1 MVWKKQQTIAYFE
14 LNKPRCLH
22 FEELYAH
29 NGVVVLGRMANAWLM
44 WIANES
50 GEYTK
55 EEKAFNAAFSIA
67 QVYEQEKY
75 KLGPTAQQRF
85 FIDISELQKKETN
98 HKKR

>member
-1 MVWKKQQTIAYFE
+1 MLATCWMVWKNQQTIAYFE

-22 FEELYAH
+22 FEGFAH

-67 QVYEQEKY
+67 QVYEQEKN
-75 KLGPTAQQRF
+75 KLSSTSQ
-85 FIDISELQKKETN
+85 
-98 HKKR
+98 